1 MKIQHFFTCKECK
14 TSINITLF
22 HYHFLIYLTKTR
34 FNGDLSLTID
44 YLLKKY
50 LSHLYLISETP
61 TKRTLTA
68 TYQPR
73 TKNYVI
79 RKISIQP
86 TYWGKLCAGTIIFAM
101 SIVIWALTYFP
112 HDEEAANKHIQPFMQ
127 ELETLIRMEEEDL
140 KNGNPFPERRIQIE
154 LLQKEIEKEMASFH
168 LSNSYLGRMGKFVE
182 PVFRPL
188 GFDWKLSVGILAAF
202 PAREVII
209 STLGII
215 YNVGEANEESES
227 LRTKLLNEKFPD
239 GTPVYTPL
247 TAISL
252 MVFFALCVQCM
263 STLAVIKKELGDW
276 KYPVYVFLYM
286 TSLAYIVALIVYQ
299 TGKWLFY

>member
-22 HYHFLIYLTKTR
+22 HYQFLIYLTKTR

-86 TYWGKLCAGTIIFAM
+86 TYWGKLCELRFLLGYSMSYIIRILLDWEM
-101 SIVIWALTYFP
+101 QEDQIPVDPIIVRPFLNP
-112 HDEEAANKHIQPFMQ
+112 MDEEIHA
-127 ELETLIRMEEEDL
+127 
-140 KNGNPFPERRIQIE
+140 RIQ
-154 LLQKEIEKEMASFH
+154 
-168 LSNSYLGRMGKFVE
+168 LGNNYSAYNKINHTNLEVYSEFSC
-182 PVFRPL
+182 P
-188 GFDWKLSVGILAAF
+188 AA
-202 PAREVII
+202 
-209 STLGII
+209 
-215 YNVGEANEESES
+215 
-227 LRTKLLNEKFPD
+227 
-239 GTPVYTPL
+239 
-247 TAISL
+247 
-252 MVFFALCVQCM
+252 
-263 STLAVIKKELGDW
+263 
-276 KYPVYVFLYM
+276 
-286 TSLAYIVALIVYQ
+286 
-299 TGKWLFY
+299 